1 MGRKADVIDLA
12 EWRARREDC
21 GPAVSE
27 GEALSRELVAER
39 FAEGWECLADDLDGS
54 WP

>member
-1 MGRKADVIDLA
+1 MGRRADVIDLA
-12 EWRARREDC
+12 AWRARREER
-21 GPAVSE
+21 GPTVSA

-39 FAEGWECLADDLDGS
+39 FADGWECLADDLEGA

>member
-1 MGRKADVIDLA
+1 MGRSSDVIDLV
-12 EWRARREDC
+12 EWRARREERDTS
-21 GPAVSE
+21 VSE
-27 GEALSRELVAER
+27 GEALSRVLVAER